1 MRIAACLAFLAVP
14 LSAQTGPFAMDEAM
28 RDQVRKVTVAHQF
41 PQAKV
46 KALLQYTFNS
56 VEAGGL
62 GMVYDNSRT
71 RTVQEAWNE
80 RKANCITLTA
90 YFVVAC
96 RYLGLEVGFAEA
108 PGISNWRKTG
118 GLIRHERH
126 MVAVLDQRPF
136 GVAVM
141 DFLPELRKGFY
152 VVDPITEDRA
162 LALWHANRAVEA
174 LETGNTEEALA
185 EATRAVSLPGAGG
198 TGWNTLGVVRREA
211 KDPAGAEKAFLRALE
226 LDAKE
231 GAACGNLE
239 SLYREM
245 GRHEEADRYRA
256 QAVKLRAKDPYFHA
270 FLAREAMEEGDLVQA
285 DKELD
290 QAIKLMDREPEF
302 FILRA
307 QISMLGGRN
316 DRAVKA
322 LEQAKKWAS
331 PEERN
336 RMDRKLAKIRNEA

>member
-1 MRIAACLAFLAVP
+1 MRTPACLAFLTAT
-14 LSAQTGPFAMDEAM
+14 LAAQSGPFAMNEAM
-28 RDQVRKVTVAHQF
+28 REQVRKVTAIHTF

-46 KALLQYTFNS
+46 RALLQFTFNP
-56 VEAGGL
+56 VESGGL
-62 GMVYDNSRT
+62 GMTYDNSRT
-71 RTVQEAWNE
+71 RTVQEAWDE

-96 RYLGLEVGFAEA
+96 RFLGLEVGFAEA

-118 GLIRHERH
+118 PLIRHERH
-126 MVAVLDQRPF
+126 MVATLDQRPA
-136 GVAVM
+136 GIAVM

-152 VVDPITEDRA
+152 VVDPISEARA

-174 LETGNTEEALA
+174 LEQSDIPEAMA
-185 EATRAVSLPGAGG
+185 QANFAVSLPGAAGM
-198 TGWNTLGVVRREA
+198 GWNTLGVVRRHER
-211 KDPAGAEKAFLRALE
+211 DFEGAEQAFLKALE
-226 LDAKE
+226 LDPKE

-239 SLYREM
+239 SLYREQ

-256 QAVKLRAKDPYFHA
+256 QAHKLRAKDPYFHA
-270 FLAREAMEEGDLVQA
+270 FLARESMESGDLVQA

-290 QAIKLMDREPEF
+290 QAIRLMDREPEF

-307 QISMLGGRN
+307 QISMLAGRN
-316 DRAVKA
+316 ERAVKA

>member
-1 MRIAACLAFLAVP
+1 MRILACMAV
-14 LSAQTGPFAMDEAM
+14 LSVTLTAQSNPFALNDAM
-28 RDQVRKVTVAHQF
+28 RDQIRKVTSVHQF

-46 KALLQYTFNS
+46 KALLQYTFNR
-56 VEAGGL
+56 VENGGL
-62 GMVYDNSRT
+62 GMSYENTRT
-71 RTVQEAWNE
+71 RTVQEAWAD

-90 YFVVAC
+90 YFVMAC
-96 RYLGLEVGFAEA
+96 RSVGLDVGFAEA
-108 PGISNWRKTG
+108 PGISNWRKVG

-126 MVAVLDQRPF
+126 MVATLDQRPA
-136 GVAVM
+136 GIAVL

-162 LALWHANRAVEA
+162 LALWHSNRAVEA
-174 LETGNTEEALA
+174 LESGRIEDALA
-185 EATRAVSLPGAGG
+185 EANQAISLPGASGM
-198 TGWNTLGVVRREA
+198 GWNTLGVVKREA
-211 KDPAGAEKAFLRALE
+211 KDSEGAEAAFRKALQ
-226 LDAKE
+226 LDPKE

-239 SLYREM
+239 SLCREQ
-245 GRHEEADRYRA
+245 GREEEANHFRT
-256 QAVKLRAKDPYFHA
+256 QALKLRSKDPYFHA
-270 FLAREAMEEGDLVQA
+270 FLAQEAMENGDLAQA
-285 DKELD
+285 DRELD
-290 QAIKLMDREPEF
+290 QAIRLFDREPEF

-307 QISMLGGRN
+307 QICMLAGRN